1 MQQIGYSLINSAGAE
16 VLFWGDTAGTTT
28 PFPSS
33 FTLPT
38 GEHICGAKPGEIG
51 DFRMVPRKLAYGT
64 PSIVFDGDAV
74 IVTRS
79 VTIDMIVR
87 ERERRLALGF
97 DYNFGDS
104 RGVHRIGTTKRDL
117 EGWDEV
123 SKYAGA
129 LIDAGQTSTQINVA
143 TDTGPCVVTPI
154 EWRAI
159 EIASAQYRQPLWAK
173 SFALMA
179 SNPIPAD
186 YTNDSYWT

>member
-1 MQQIGYSLINSAGAE
+1 MSNTLAQLTDRIAAVCPIHGLSFDSNGAGLGIAFADGATEEQIRAANQIASTYDPNA
-16 VLFWGDTAGTTT
+16 
-28 PFPSS
+28 
-33 FTLPT
+33 PT
-38 GEHICGAKPGEIG
+38 VDQVVA
-51 DFRMVPRKLAYGT
+51 
-64 PSIVFDGDAV
+64 
-74 IVTRS
+74 
-79 VTIDMIVR
+79 

-97 DYNFGDS
+97 NYDFGDA

-129 LIDAGQTSTQINVA
+129 LIDAGQTSTTIHIA
-143 TDTGPCVVTPI
+143 TDTGPCTVTPI

-179 SNPIPAD
+179 LAPTIPAD
-186 YTNDSYWT
+186 YTHDSYWS

>member
-1 MQQIGYSLINSAGAE
+1 MSAYARIENGQVVDRRISPTDTGTWLP
-16 VLFWGDTAGTTT
+16 VLVERPDIDRAT
-28 PFPSS
+28 
-33 FTLPT
+33 
-38 GEHICGAKPGEIG
+38 HDEIAQTNIESECV
-51 DFRMVPRKLAYGT
+51 RIVYVAVPRAVQ
-64 PSIVFDGDAV
+64 PGDV
-74 IVTRS
+74 IA
-79 VTIDMIVR
+79 

-129 LIDAGQTSTQINVA
+129 LIDAGHTSTQIHIA

-173 SFALMA
+173 SFALME

>member
-1 MQQIGYSLINSAGAE
+1 MIVEALQSLRPGAKWN
-16 VLFWGDTAGTTT
+16 LNGDTVAG
-28 PFPSS
+28 
-33 FTLPT
+33 LEWVDQQQARPT
-38 GEHICGAKPGEIG
+38 DAEIEAEAARLRTAVKP
-51 DFRMVPRKLAYGT
+51 AQ
-64 PSIVFDGDAV
+64 V
-74 IVTRS
+74 IA
-79 VTIDMIVR
+79 
-87 ERERRLALGF
+87 ERERRLSLGF
-97 DYNFGDS
+97 DYNFGDA
-104 RGVHRIGTTKRDL
+104 RGVHRIGTAKRDL

-129 LIDAGQTSTQINVA
+129 LIDAGQTSTTINIA

-159 EIASAQYRQPLWAK
+159 EIASAQYRQPIWAK

>member
-1 MQQIGYSLINSAGAE
+1 MSLELLHAAITAVAPIDGVSIGARADKATWR
-16 VLFWGDTAGTTT
+16 V
-28 PFPSS
+28 S
-33 FTLPT
+33 FRPEATDEQKAAAASVVAAFDLDAPT
-38 GEHICGAKPGEIG
+38 VNH
-51 DFRMVPRKLAYGT
+51 
-64 PSIVFDGDAV
+64 V
-74 IVTRS
+74 IA
-79 VTIDMIVR
+79 

-97 DYNFGDS
+97 DYNFGDA

-129 LIDAGQTSTQINVA
+129 LIDAGQTSTQINIA

>member
-1 MQQIGYSLINSAGAE
+1 MAIARVENGAIVEERQIDINEVPEHKRALWKPIVVEGSGGNVNHVIEETQVKRVHSVSVAE
-16 VLFWGDTAGTTT
+16 VVA
-28 PFPSS
+28 
-33 FTLPT
+33 
-38 GEHICGAKPGEIG
+38 
-51 DFRMVPRKLAYGT
+51 
-64 PSIVFDGDAV
+64 
-74 IVTRS
+74 
-79 VTIDMIVR
+79 

-97 DYNFGDS
+97 NYDFGDA

-129 LIDAGQTSTQINVA
+129 LIDAGQTSTTINIA
-143 TDTGPCVVTPI
+143 TDTGPCTVTPI

-186 YTNDSYWT
+186 YANDIYWS